1 MLSLTVGD
9 PVPWFT
15 LPSTSSP
22 TFHFNSV
29 GGYRVILFFFGST
42 KNNRIREILNQF
54 CTRQNQLTS
63 YQAPFFG
70 VSIDP
75 DDTFLAELVE
85 NKTYFKF
92 IWDFQRE
99 VSIQYG
105 VCQPNNSAGSGLQY
119 QPKIFIL
126 DENLRVLQ
134 VIHVLAVANPVE
146 QVFQFIDGLPA
157 IPPASPATK
166 LAPVLFIPNVLEPSF
181 CQNLID
187 LYLADGGEASGFMRE
202 IDGKTV
208 GVSDYSFKKRR
219 DYFISDPQ
227 LLEQINQRIVRRVK
241 PEIEKAFQFSIT
253 RFERQLVA
261 CYEAT
266 EQGFFNRHRDNTT
279 KGTAHRR
286 FAMSLNLNTGSYEGG
301 YLRFPEYGPQ
311 LYYPNTGEALIF
323 SCSLLHEA
331 TSVTSGQRF
340 VLLSFFYNDEDAR
353 LREKNRSYLVVDSN
367 DESQKSTVNSQ

>member
-9 PVPWFT
+9 PVPWFI
-15 LPSTSSP
+15 LPSTSNP

-54 CTRQNQLTS
+54 CTRQNQLAS

-70 VSIDP
+70 VSIDS

-92 IWDFQRE
+92 LWDFKRE
-99 VSIQYG
+99 ASIQYG
-105 VCQPNNSAGSGLQY
+105 VCQPDNPAGSGLQY

-134 VIHVLAVANPVE
+134 VIHALAVANPVE
-146 QVFQFIDGLPA
+146 QVFEFIKGLPA
-157 IPPASPATK
+157 IPPTSLAPK

-187 LYLADGGEASGFMRE
+187 LYLADGGQDSGFMRQ

-208 GVSDYSFKKRR
+208 GVYDYSFKKRR

-227 LLEQINQRIVRRVK
+227 LLQQINQRIVRRVK

-253 RFERQLVA
+253 RFERQVVA

-266 EQGFFNRHRDNTT
+266 EQAFFSRHRDNTT

-301 YLRFPEYGPQ
+301 YLRFPEYGSQ
-311 LYYPNTGEALIF
+311 LYCPNTGEALIF

-331 TSVTSGQRF
+331 TPVISGQRF
-340 VLLSFFYNDEDAR
+340 VLLSFFYNDEDAQF
-353 LREKNRSYLVVDSN
+353 REN
-367 DESQKSTVNSQ
+367 NSQYIALNSTTDI